1 MFDQAVPFGLKSLV
15 IILPQWQMQFLTGK
29 FELKQCICNI
39 VFDSFREAFKCR
51 NFIFTEIRI
60 DDLIVIILGVC
71 QVADCLCGIR
81 KNLKF
86 KKPVRFFIAFG
97 FGR

>member
-1 MFDQAVPFGLKSLV
+1 MFDQAVPFALKSFVYPIAAMADAVLA
-15 IILPQWQMQFLTGK
+15 GK

-39 VFDSFREAFKCR
+39 VFDSSREAFKCH

-71 QVADCLCGIR
+71 QVVDCLCGIR

-86 KKPVRFFIAFG
+86 KKSVRFFLAVG
-97 FGR
+97 S